1 MINKEEAQTCA
12 IHYVRTLCDL
22 PDDDELVIVEEST
35 IEREWGWVFFYTSR
49 KWMETGS
56 LEYAIAGN
64 APVIVEK
71 ATGRIVDTG
80 TALPIGHYIADFEKG
95 LT

>member
-1 MINKEEAQTCA
+1 MINREEAQTIA
-12 IHYVRTLCDL
+12 IQYVRMGCDL
-22 PDDDELVIVEEST
+22 PDDDELVIDEQST

-56 LEYAIAGN
+56 FEYAIAGN
-64 APVIVEK
+64 APAIVEK

-80 TALPIGHYIADFEKG
+80 TALPIAHYIAEFEKG